1 MATLIKFITAAFLVG
16 MAYWSHSNAK
26 RPADPGF
33 LKWEDFRSEEEL
45 KDKDDQRKWSDP
57 NYSE

>member
-1 MATLIKFITAAFLVG
+1 MG

-57 NYSE
+57 NYSESKKA